1 MSRHAILRAVDRAV
15 PAYRRL
21 VRGLEALL
29 PLFDL
34 SVRLYLAHIF
44 WQGGMVKLSSWM
56 STVML
61 FTLVY
66 DVPLL
71 PPEVAAYLATAVELG
86 GSFLL
91 AIGLAGRWAAL
102 SLFGLNI
109 VAAISYGQLS
119 EAALQESF
127 YWGILF
133 LYFVLHGPGLL
144 SVDAL
149 LTSLMRRSPWAY
161 NRGQQAVPPARLGVK
176 ENHLYVLLHRT
187 RQKIRQCLFD

>member
-1 MSRHAILRAVDRAV
+1 MTDVSAFLERAV
-15 PAYRRL
+15 PLAVSAYCRL
-21 VRGLEALL
+21 VRGLEALI
-29 PLFDL
+29 PMFDL

-44 WQGGMVKLSSWM
+44 WKGGVVKLSSWM

-71 PPEVAAYLATAVELG
+71 PPELAAYLATAVELG

-102 SLFGLNI
+102 GLFGLNI
-109 VAAISYGQLS
+109 VASLSYGQLS
-119 EAALQESF
+119 EAALQEAF

-144 SVDAL
+144 SADAL
-149 LTSLMRRSPWAY
+149 LRHLYRRRKRACVA
-161 NRGQQAVPPARLGVK
+161 NGAPPAQIICDG
-176 ENHLYVLLHRT
+176 
-187 RQKIRQCLFD
+187 Q

>member
-1 MSRHAILRAVDRAV
+1 MTHDVGVLKRTAHFTVSG
-15 PAYRRL
+15 YGGL
-21 VRGLEALL
+21 VRLLEALI

-34 SVRLYLAHIF
+34 SVRLYLAQTF
-44 WQGGMVKLSSWM
+44 WKGGMVKISSWM

-66 DVPLL
+66 DVPYL
-71 PPEVAAYLATAVELG
+71 PPEVAAYLATGVELG

-109 VAAISYGQLS
+109 VAAISYSQLS
-119 EAALQESF
+119 EAALQEAF

-133 LYFVLHGPGLL
+133 LYLVLHGPGLL
-144 SVDAL
+144 SADAL
-149 LTSLMRRSPWAY
+149 LRYLFRRRNVARRVSAPKSPAI
-161 NRGQQAVPPARLGVK
+161 K
-176 ENHLYVLLHRT
+176 EGPLTNGE
-187 RQKIRQCLFD
+187 

>member
-1 MSRHAILRAVDRAV
+1 MTHDTGLLTRALDFAV

-21 VRGLEALL
+21 IRGLEALI

-34 SVRLYLAHIF
+34 AVRLYLAHIF
-44 WQGGMVKLSSWM
+44 WKGGMVKLSSWM

-61 FTLVY
+61 FTMVY
-66 DVPLL
+66 DVPVL
-71 PPEVAAYLATAVELG
+71 PPEIAAYLATAVELG

-91 AIGLAGRWAAL
+91 AIGLGGRWAAF

-109 VAAISYGQLS
+109 IASISYGQLS
-119 EAALQESF
+119 EAALQEAF

-133 LYFVLHGPGLL
+133 LYFILHGPGLL

-149 LTSLMRRSPWAY
+149 LQYLIRRRQAMSRTDEAVSH
-161 NRGQQAVPPARLGVK
+161 RAVPRSA
-176 ENHLYVLLHRT
+176 
-187 RQKIRQCLFD
+187 

>member
-1 MSRHAILRAVDRAV
+1 MKQTGCVLKRVADSTL
-15 PAYRRL
+15 PAYGVAVRL
-21 VRGLEALL
+21 LESMI
-29 PLFDL
+29 PVFDL

-44 WQGGMVKLSSWM
+44 WKGGMVKLSSWM

-61 FTLVY
+61 FTMVY
-66 DVPLL
+66 DVPIL
-71 PPEVAAYLATAVELG
+71 PPEIAAYLSTAVELG

-109 VAAISYGQLS
+109 IAALSYGQLS

-144 SVDAL
+144 SADAL
-149 LTSLMRRSPWAY
+149 LQYLVRRRQSK
-161 NRGQQAVPPARLGVK
+161 RGADEDLSKQAI
-176 ENHLYVLLHRT
+176 LHGA
-187 RQKIRQCLFD
+187 

>member
-1 MSRHAILRAVDRAV
+1 MTHNTGFLTRAVNGAV

-21 VRGLEALL
+21 IWGLEALM

-44 WQGGMVKLSSWM
+44 WKGGMVKLSSWM

-61 FTLVY
+61 FTMVY

-71 PPEVAAYLATAVELG
+71 PPEIAAYLATAVELG

-109 VAAISYGQLS
+109 VASISYGQLS
-119 EAALQESF
+119 EAALQEAF

-144 SVDAL
+144 SVDGL
-149 LTSLMRRSPWAY
+149 LQHLIRRRQSK
-161 NRGQQAVPPARLGVK
+161 RDTEQKLSEQTVPHSA
-176 ENHLYVLLHRT
+176 
-187 RQKIRQCLFD
+187 

>member
-1 MSRHAILRAVDRAV
+1 MTQAIGLLKRAV
-15 PAYRRL
+15 PVAASGYRRL
-21 VRGLEALL
+21 VRVLESLI
-29 PLFDL
+29 PVFDL

-44 WQGGMVKLSSWM
+44 WTGGMVKLSSWI

-61 FTLVY
+61 FTMVY
-66 DVPLL
+66 DVPVL
-71 PPEVAAYLATAVELG
+71 PPELAAYLATAIELG

-109 VAAISYGQLS
+109 VASLSYGQLS

-149 LTSLMRRSPWAY
+149 LRYLIRRRQETNTSSS
-161 NRGQQAVPPARLGVK
+161 
-176 ENHLYVLLHRT
+176 
-187 RQKIRQCLFD
+187 

>member
-1 MSRHAILRAVDRAV
+1 MTNGSELVARAVTRA
-15 PAYRRL
+15 ASIYGRL
-21 VRGLEALL
+21 VWGLEALL

-44 WQGGMVKLSSWM
+44 WKGGMVKLSSWM

-61 FTLVY
+61 FTMVY

-71 PPEVAAYLATAVELG
+71 PPEMAAYVATAVELG
-86 GSFLL
+86 GSCLL

-109 VAAISYGQLS
+109 VASISYGQVS
-119 EAALQESF
+119 EAALQEAF
-127 YWGILF
+127 YVGILF

-144 SVDAL
+144 SADRL
-149 LTSLMRRSPWAY
+149 LSHLIRRRHSKSNTESDLSEQTAP
-161 NRGQQAVPPARLGVK
+161 
-176 ENHLYVLLHRT
+176 HRV
-187 RQKIRQCLFD
+187 